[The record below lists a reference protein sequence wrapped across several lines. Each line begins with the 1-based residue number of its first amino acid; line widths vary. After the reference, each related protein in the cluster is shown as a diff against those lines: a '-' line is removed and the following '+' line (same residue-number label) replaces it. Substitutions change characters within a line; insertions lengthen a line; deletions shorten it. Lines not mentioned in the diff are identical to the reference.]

1 MADILSLVAHLR
13 AKPGMEQELVRTMT
27 ALVGPSRKEEGCID
41 YHLHQ
46 SNDDPAAIVVYENW
60 CEMADL
66 EKHFEEPYLKAFFVR
81 KDELVEGEIDI
92 KFYTMLSDRDG

>member
-1 MADILSLVAHLR
+1 MLSLVAQLR

-27 ALVGPSRKEEGCID
+27 ALVGPSRAESGCID

-46 SNDDPAAIVVYENW
+46 SNDDPANIVVYENW
-60 CEMADL
+60 DSMADL

>member
-60 CEMADL
+60 REMAD
-66 EKHFEEPYLKAFFVR
+66 
-81 KDELVEGEIDI
+81 ELCPKVG
-92 KFYTMLSDRDG
+92 DGAIRRRVWFA